1 VIRFAIRF
9 LRYLGA
15 FLNGKLDE
23 VMDPRV
29 LIEQAI
35 VEARRQHALLCEQ
48 AAAVIGNQRELEI
61 KMARSNEEIGRLRAR
76 TEQALLLADR
86 ARKAD
91 EPAKADSHE
100 ETARVFASH
109 LISLESGLRNLTDLH
124 AKSLA
129 GSATA
134 RRAVEQ
140 NANVLRTQLAQRTR
154 LLNELD
160 AAKLAER
167 MNEAIA
173 QISAMSFGG
182 ELPTLTDV
190 RDRIDERMARATGR
204 AELGAGSVD
213 ARMLDVERSVIDR
226 EGEERLAEIRKSLGF
241 AERSATT

>member
-1 VIRFAIRF
+1 VIRFAIR
-9 LRYLGA
+9 LMRYLGA

-35 VEARRQHALLCEQ
+35 VEARRQHALLSEQ
-48 AAAVIGNQRELEI
+48 AAAVIANQKELEI
-61 KMARSNEEIGRLRAR
+61 KMARSTEEIGRLRGR
-76 TEQALLLADR
+76 TEQALVLADR
-86 ARKAD
+86 ARRSHDA
-91 EPAKADSHE
+91 AKADAHE

-109 LISLESGLRNLTDLH
+109 LVSVEGGLRNLTELH
-124 AKSLA
+124 AKAVA

-134 RRAVEQ
+134 RRAIEQ
-140 NANVLRTQLAQRTR
+140 NAYVLRNQLAERTR
-154 LLNELD
+154 LLNELE

-173 QISAMSFGG
+173 QVSAFSVGG
-182 ELPTLTDV
+182 ELPSLPDV

-204 AELGAGSVD
+204 AEIAAGSVD

-226 EGEERLAEIRKSLGF
+226 EGEERLAEIR
-241 AERSATT
+241 SAMGLEP